1 MRKAFAESLLRAAE
15 ADPRVIFLTADL
27 GFGTFDEF
35 QARFGPRYVNVGV
48 AEAELVCAAAGLAL
62 EGWRPIIYSIG
73 SFATG
78 RPFEQIRLNLGY
90 AGLPVVVVGAGG
102 GYTYASSG
110 ITHHSGE
117 DLGLM
122 SLIPNMS
129 VVAPGDPH
137 EVAQL
142 LPQLLKLDRPSYFR
156 IGKYGEPAYH
166 AETPVILGRGR
177 RLRDGDGV
185 AVVCTGQ
192 IASVVID
199 AVDSLKPE
207 GVTPAVY
214 QFHTVQ
220 PLDTSL
226 LDSLSER
233 VHTIIVV
240 EEHLPVGGLAAAV
253 NAWRAPRHSGPRV
266 VRMGPPHALVLGNP
280 TVNEMRERLGFD
292 SPAIADMCRR
302 LFRPAGL
309 GTIKSVPGRAVAGP
323 ENYPSW
329 RADIS

>member
-1 MRKAFAESLLRAAE
+1 MRRAFAESLLRAAE
-15 ADPRVIFLTADL
+15 ADPRVIFLTGDL
-27 GFGTFDEF
+27 GFGTFDAF

-48 AEAELVCAAAGLAL
+48 AEAQLVCAAAGLAL
-62 EGWRPIIYSIG
+62 EGWRPIIYSIA

-78 RPFEQIRLNLGY
+78 RPFEQIRVNLGY

-110 ITHHSGE
+110 ITHHAAE

-122 SLIPNMS
+122 SLVPNMT
-129 VVAPGDPH
+129 VTAPGDPH
-137 EVAQL
+137 EVTEL
-142 LPQLLKLDRPSYFR
+142 LPQLLKLDGPSYFR
-156 IGKYGEPAYH
+156 IGKYGEPAYQ
-166 AETPVILGRGR
+166 AESPVILGRGR
-177 RLRDGDGV
+177 RLRDGNGV

-192 IASVVID
+192 IASVVLE

-207 GVTPAVY
+207 GCTPSVY

-253 NAWRAPRHSGPRV
+253 SAWRAPRPSGPCV
-266 VRMGPPHALVLGNP
+266 LRMGPPHALVLGNP
-280 TVNEMRERLGFD
+280 TTDEIRQRLGFD
-292 SPAIADMCRR
+292 TLTIAETCRS
-302 LFRPAGL
+302 LCRPAAPDAVASASGLAAGGL
-309 GTIKSVPGRAVAGP
+309 G
-323 ENYPSW
+323 PS
-329 RADIS
+329 RS